1 MPERAPVTTEPLP
14 IAVDPAVRRPLG
26 DIAAGAE
33 RFTEA
38 RVERIIRIVIALGC
52 AVLGTQ
58 AFLNALASR
67 QETPAAHAPLVFAVF
82 VPLGVMIAACVAG
95 VGVRTAAGVFA
106 AVFPLVLVCWPFVT
120 VAPVDGPD
128 TAPWVWYLLNV
139 ATSAAVLAFAL
150 PLQLVWAALVPVLY
164 ALARLA
170 QPGIGSGEVV
180 DVARDAV
187 FAAILAAVVIT
198 LGRLLRSVAVGIDS
212 ARSAAVASYAAAAAA
227 NAAETERV
235 AVAALMHDSV
245 LAALIAAERATTA
258 REQAL
263 ATAMAREALT
273 RLANTDQDSGEG
285 PDEPVAAAAVAAAVR
300 AVVADLDAAVPVAA
314 AVAPVAAAVPGRVA
328 RALVLAATQAVS
340 NAIVH
345 AAGAGLQVA
354 VRADAA
360 RVRVQVI
367 DRGPGFDPDG
377 IADDRLGIRGSIVAR
392 MAAVGGRGRVRTSAA
407 GTVVTLDWEYPG

>member
-1 MPERAPVTTEPLP
+1 MATEPLP

-33 RFTEA
+33 RFTQA
-38 RVERIIRIVIALGC
+38 RVERIIRIAVALGC
-52 AVLGTQ
+52 AVLGAQ
-58 AFLNALASR
+58 AFLNALGSR
-67 QETPAAHAPLVFAVF
+67 QEDPAAHLPLELAIFI
-82 VPLGVMIAACVAG
+82 PLGVMIAACVAG

-106 AVFPLVLVCWPFVT
+106 VVFPIALLCWPLVT
-120 VAPVDGPD
+120 VGRAALADE
-128 TAPWVWYLLNV
+128 APWIWYLLNV
-139 ATSAAVLAFAL
+139 ATSAAVLAFAV
-150 PLQLVWAALVPVLY
+150 PLQIVWAALVPVLY
-164 ALARLA
+164 AAARLA
-170 QPGIGSGEVV
+170 QLGVDSGAAI
-180 DVARDAV
+180 DIARDAV

-198 LGRLLRSVAVGIDS
+198 LGWLLRSVAVGIDR
-212 ARSAAVASYAAAAAA
+212 ARSAAVASYAAAASA

-245 LAALIAAERATTA
+245 LAALIAAERADTP

-263 ATAMAREALT
+263 AAAMAREALT

-285 PDEPVAAAAVAAAVR
+285 PDEPVVAAALAATLC
-300 AVVADLDAAVPVAA
+300 AVVGDLDAAVPVVTEIAA
-314 AVAPVAAAVPGRVA
+314 AAPAVPGRVA

-345 AAGAGLQVA
+345 AHGAGLQVTL
-354 VRADAA
+354 RADAA
-360 RVRVQVI
+360 RVRVQI
-367 DRGPGFDPDG
+367 LDRGPGFDPTA

-392 MAAVGGRGRVRTSAA
+392 MAAVGGRGRVRTTAA